1 MMTKNSIVMN
11 GIMFGNDLSDYL
23 RIFVTICLKS
33 DVLCQNHNKAKS
45 RRTKVKYGKKN
56 IIQFHG

>member
-11 GIMFGNDLSDYL
+11 GIMFGNDLSEYL

-33 DVLCQNHNKAKS
+33 DFFVRSTDVNHNKAKS
-45 RRTKVKYGKKN
+45 RRTKVKYG
-56 IIQFHG
+56 